1 MNENKARG
9 LFVAVGHNGLR
20 LVSEN
25 GTDWKNS
32 QTGKE
37 GEVYRAAAFGN
48 GRFVAVGSYGGG
60 NIFAASTDG
69 VKWETRFKDAKY
81 VKYLRGLGF
90 GNGGFLG
97 IGGDPGCVGCSNPF
111 VSHSKDGVEWT
122 EFHEIGGKHI
132 LRRVAWG
139 SKRFAAVG
147 DRGRRA
153 ASADGDEWKDAPDAK
168 AIDTLVDI
176 AFGNGVFVG
185 VGLHGLRMTS
195 EDGLKWEGRQ
205 LREEGEHLNSIVWAD
220 DRFVAV
226 GMGGT
231 WTSPDGRDWKRR
243 PNKDAPLTVAY
254 GGGVF
259 LGVAWKGRLLRSTD
273 AVTWEQVH
281 KCDDHVEAV
290 AFGSLEK

>member
-1 MNENKARG
+1 MPDTKSRG
-9 LFVAVGHNGLR
+9 LFVAVGHNGVR
-20 LVSEN
+20 VMSEN
-25 GTDWKNS
+25 GADWKNQ

-37 GEVYRAAAFGN
+37 GEVYRAAGFGN

-60 NIFAASTDG
+60 NIFAASADG
-69 VKWETRFKDAKY
+69 VKWDTHFKDAKY

-90 GNGGFLG
+90 GNGKFLG

-111 VSHSKDGVEWT
+111 VSHSTDGAEWT

-139 SKRFAAVG
+139 NKRFAAVG

-168 AIDTLVDI
+168 ALDTLVDV
-176 AFGNGVFVG
+176 AFGKSVFVG
-185 VGLHGLRMTS
+185 VGLHGLRMLS
-195 EDGLKWEGRQ
+195 DDGVKWEGRQ
-205 LREEGEHLNSIVWAD
+205 LGEEGEHLNSIVWAD

-231 WTSPDGRDWKRR
+231 WTSADGRDWQRR
-243 PNKDAPLTVAY
+243 ANKDAPLTVAY
-254 GGGVF
+254 GNGVF
-259 LGVAWKGRLLRSTD
+259 VGASWKGRLLRSTD
-273 AVTWEQVH
+273 AIQWEQVH
-281 KCDDHVEAV
+281 KCDEHVEAV
-290 AFGSLEK
+290 AFGSVEK